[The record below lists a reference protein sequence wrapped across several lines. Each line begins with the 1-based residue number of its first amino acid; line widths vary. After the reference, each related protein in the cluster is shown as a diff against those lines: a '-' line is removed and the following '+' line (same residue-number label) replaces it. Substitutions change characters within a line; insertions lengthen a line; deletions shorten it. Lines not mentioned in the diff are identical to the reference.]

1 MTKQRSSYDHSAVT
15 KTLVQYGG
23 NILYVVTITEIYAE
37 QRKHDVAMV
46 HQGIP

>member
-1 MTKQRSSYDHSAVT
+1 MTKLWSPYDQAAVI